1 MGRLGWANNMS
12 EKEVLHIL
20 DKKVALGESAKVSFS
35 VAKLHTQNTIDVPVI
50 IERSK
55 KPGPTVLIT
64 AGIHGD
70 EVNGVEIV
78 RQIIAKGINKPK
90 RGTIICI
97 PVINVFGFIHM
108 DRLFPDGRDLNRVF
122 PGGKSGSLASR
133 VAHKLMK
140 EIVPHADLILDFH
153 TGGADRFNAAQTR
166 IVKNDIV
173 LSELAEVFGAPFTVY
188 SKNLNKSFRNSCYK
202 LGIPMLLFEGGKSFN
217 IDNTITNT
225 GVNGVKRVL
234 NHLEMLNTKFKAST
248 PKKTCIKIAES
259 KWIRAKYSG
268 MFKASVAINA
278 KVEKDDIIGHITDPY
293 GGFNH
298 FVKAPNAGYVFNVN
312 ESPISIKEMLFF
324 IYLLSLKAKG
334 FLHV

>member
-1 MGRLGWANNMS
+1 MS

-20 DKKVALGESAKVSFS
+20 GEKVALGESAKVSFN

-70 EVNGVEIV
+70 EINGVEIV

-90 RGTIICI
+90 KGTIICI

-122 PGGKSGSLASR
+122 PGGKGGSLASR
-133 VAHKLMK
+133 VAHKLMT

-166 IVKNDIV
+166 IIRNEVV
-173 LSELAEVFGAPFTVY
+173 LDELAQVFGAPFIFY
-188 SKNLNKSFRNSCYK
+188 SKNINKSFRNSCYK
-202 LGIPMLLFEGGKSFN
+202 LGIPILLFEGGKSFN

-225 GVNGVKRVL
+225 GVNGIKRVL
-234 NHLEMLNTKFKAST
+234 HHLEMLGGKFKVSK
-248 PKKTCIKIAES
+248 PKNNCIKINDS
-259 KWIRAKYSG
+259 KWVRAKHSG
-268 MFKASVAINA
+268 MFKADISVNTQV
-278 KVEKDDIIGHITDPY
+278 KKGDVLGHITDPY
-293 GGFNH
+293 GSFNH
-298 FVKAPNAGYVFNVN
+298 FVKAPNDGYIFNVN
-312 ESPISIKEMLFF
+312 ESPI
-324 IYLLSLKAKG
+324 IYQGDAIFHISTKIES
-334 FLHV
+334 

>member
-1 MGRLGWANNMS
+1 MS

-20 DKKVALGESAKVSFS
+20 GERIALGESAKVSFN

-90 RGTIICI
+90 KGTIICI

-108 DRLFPDGRDLNRVF
+108 DREFPDGRDLNRVF
-122 PGGKSGSLASR
+122 PGGKGGSLASR
-133 VAHKLMK
+133 VAHKLMT

-153 TGGADRFNAAQTR
+153 TGGADRFNAAQVR
-166 IVKNDIV
+166 IVKNEIV
-173 LSELAEVFGAPFTVY
+173 LDELAQVFGAPFIYY

-217 IDNTITNT
+217 IDSTITNT
-225 GVNGVKRVL
+225 GVNGTKRVL
-234 NHLEMLNTKFKAST
+234 HHLEMLGRKFKVSN
-248 PKKTCIKIAES
+248 PKKNCVKISDS
-259 KWIRAKYSG
+259 KWIRANHSG
-268 MFKASVAINA
+268 MFKADVVVNTQV
-278 KVEKDDIIGHITDPY
+278 KKGDVLGHITDPY
-293 GGFNH
+293 GSFNH
-298 FVKAPNAGYVFNVN
+298 FVKAPNDGYIFNVN
-312 ESPISIKEMLFF
+312 ESPI
-324 IYLLSLKAKG
+324 IYQGDAIFHISTKLES
-334 FLHV
+334 